1 MRLKLTVGALLAF
14 SVLASTASA
23 QELVYDAKNFTEAA
37 TALNQSLAQVI
48 ALQAQVQ
55 KLTTDTTTPL
65 PAVNS
70 QATAIL
76 QQAQGIGFASSNVGA
91 QYSSL
96 YPTSAAGLT
105 GAQITAAQS
114 VWTSA
119 TQQALQTAM
128 ATQNAAAQTQPTTAS
143 AVQGAVAASQSAVG
157 STGATQATNQILA
170 SVSTQL
176 AQLIAIL
183 TTQARAQESL
193 AAQRIADAAAAST
206 TTDAA
211 AAAMNPTAITPAPG
225 VSNTT
230 SL

>member
-96 YPTSAAGLT
+96 YPTSTAGLT

-119 TQQALQTAM
+119 TQQAL
-128 ATQNAAAQTQPTTAS
+128 
-143 AVQGAVAASQSAVG
+143 VG

-211 AAAMNPTAITPAPG
+211 AAAMNPVAITPAPG